1 MNNNQP
7 NISNKNVAYNG
18 AIVAIAA
25 VFAYS
30 IIIMVYILIRS
41 SSTIYS
47 IMPNGER
54 SSILWA
60 SGVSVAY
67 SIVIFSLFMGAL
79 SSVLGVMA
87 AAFLKKLL
95 LCFNRQFQ
103 YNKAI
108 SISFITALMLITII
122 YFLLFTLLKD
132 WMTIKYIETFLF
144 WFLFPAAIFLIVCI
158 IGGSQLNKILKAQ
171 L

>member
-7 NISNKNVAYNG
+7 STSNKNVAYNG

-30 IIIMVYILIRS
+30 IIIMMYVLIRS

-54 SSILWA
+54 SSILWS
-60 SGVSVAY
+60 SGFSVAY
-67 SIVIFSLFMGAL
+67 SIAVFSLLMAAA
-79 SSVLGVMA
+79 SSVIGVMA
-87 AAFLKKLL
+87 AVILKKLL
-95 LCFNRQFQ
+95 LCFNSQFQ
-103 YNKAI
+103 FKKSI
-108 SISFITALMLITII
+108 LISFITALTLIIII
-122 YFLLFTLLKD
+122 YLFLFALLKD
-132 WMTIKYIETFLF
+132 WMTINYIEPFAF

-158 IGGSQLNKILKAQ
+158 IGGSQLNKILKA
-171 L
+171 